1 MPRTKLVIGASGFLG
16 SHVTRELVE
25 RGHQVRVMLR
35 PTSPTRGIDDLDV
48 ERVYGDLFDTAALRR
63 AMAGCDVVFH
73 CAVDTRAWIRDPKPL
88 FRTNVEGL
96 RNVLDVAAEVDLER
110 FVFTS
115 SLGTIGRGVG
125 GPATEE
131 TAHDWLNR
139 AGAYLQSRVEAEH
152 LVLDRVREQGLPAV
166 VLCVANTYGPGDWVP
181 TPHGSLLAAA
191 ARGRMPAYFKK
202 TGSEVVGV
210 RDAAVALV
218 LAAEKGRVGERY
230 IISERYMTSQEMYA
244 VAAEAGGSE
253 PPRFGIPIGLLAAA
267 GRVGDLAARLRNKD
281 YRLTRTS
288 VRLMRIMSPMDHG
301 KAERE
306 LGWTPTPAPEVI
318 REAARFFTSGRRTSV
333 QE

>member
-1 MPRTKLVIGASGFLG
+1 MARTKLVIGASGFLG

-25 RGHQVRVMLR
+25 RGDTVRVMLR
-35 PTSPTRGIDDLDV
+35 PTSPTQGIDDLSV
-48 ERVYGDLFDTAALRR
+48 ERVYGDLFDTEALKD

-73 CAVDTRAWIRDPKPL
+73 CAVDTRAWIRDPAPL

-96 RNVLDVAAEVDLER
+96 RNVLDVAAEADLER

-115 SLGTIGRGVG
+115 SLGTIGRGTD

-131 TAHDWLNR
+131 TPHDWLPR
-139 AGAYLQSRVEAEH
+139 AGAYIRSRVEAED
-152 LVLDRVREQGLPAV
+152 LVLARAREHGLPAV
-166 VLCVANTYGPGDWVP
+166 VMCVANTYGSGDWVP

-191 ARGRMPAYFKK
+191 ARGRMPAYFKG
-202 TGSEVVGV
+202 TGSEIVGV

-218 LAAEKGRVGERY
+218 LAAEKGRAGERY
-230 IISERYMTSQEMYA
+230 IVSERYMTSQEMYA

-253 PPRFGIPIGLLAAA
+253 PPRFGIPLGLLAVA
-267 GRVGDLAARLRNKD
+267 GRVGDLAARLRKKD
-281 YRLTRTS
+281 YRLTSTS
-288 VRLMRIMSPMDHG
+288 VRLMHVMSPMDHG

-318 REAARFFTSGRRTSV
+318 REAARFFTAGRRTGV

>member
-35 PTSPTRGIDDLDV
+35 TTSPTRGIDDLEV
-48 ERVYGDLFDTAALRR
+48 ERVYGDLFDTEALRR

-88 FRTNVEGL
+88 FRTNVDGL

-115 SLGTIGRGVG
+115 SIGTVGRGRS

-131 TAHDWLNR
+131 TQQDELHR
-139 AGAYLQSRVEAEH
+139 AGAYIRSRVEAEN
-152 LVLDRVREQGLPAV
+152 LVLDRAREQGLPAV
-166 VLCVANTYGPGDWVP
+166 VMCVANTYGPGDWVP
-181 TPHGSLLAAA
+181 TPHGALLSAA
-191 ARGRMPAYFKK
+191 ARGRLPTYFRK

-210 RDAAVALV
+210 RDAEVALV

-230 IISERYMTSQEMYA
+230 IVSERFMTNQEMNS
-244 VAAEAGGSE
+244 VAAGAGGS
-253 PPRFGIPIGLLAAA
+253 PAPRFGVPLPLLALA
-267 GRVGDLAARLRNKD
+267 GRVGDVAARLRRTD
-281 YRLTRTS
+281 YQLTSTS
-288 VRLMRIMSPMDHG
+288 VRLMATASPVDHS
-301 KAERE
+301 KAMRE

-318 REAARFFTSGRRTSV
+318 REAARFFVENRRSRA